1 MKENTSWNNYIRS
14 RCEVYETIQPHNL
27 EHNLISEANWIIR
40 SRCVSCN
47 DLGITVQTGDICY
60 MDFGQAYLNE
70 MGYQHFG
77 LIMVLYRQKALVVP
91 MTSNVTQY
99 KSAYDPKTNPHG
111 SKHLLRIGKI
121 PGMNKPSVLFL
132 NDMKF
137 VNTARVID
145 VKAHISTDSALF
157 AIIQGRLLKLMM
169 GKM

>member
-1 MKENTSWNNYIRS
+1 
-14 RCEVYETIQPHNL
+14 
-27 EHNLISEANWIIR
+27 
-40 SRCVSCN
+40 
-47 DLGITVQTGDICY
+47 
-60 MDFGQAYLNE
+60 
-70 MGYQHFG
+70 
-77 LIMVLYRQKALVVP
+77 MVLYREKALVVP
-91 MTSNVTQY
+91 MTSNAIQY

-157 AIIQGRLLKLMM
+157 AIIQERLLKLMM